1 MAAYGVECVYK
12 QMLSGVVTATRNYE
26 DHAAEIVLLKTLGA
40 IHRFEQVAKKP
51 GMFEDSTLKIHST
64 TLQRLIS
71 IYSSRDD
78 NSEVEFLSRE
88 LINLPGLDIS
98 NSGIPEQRAEA
109 LQATSRRAGEILRDS
124 ILKPNIKAQL
134 NIDGTDPFPAFHRA
148 IKAGH
153 PDVVRIF
160 LGMPTTSN
168 STLDILEQRPLHI
181 AAERGDIPTLD
192 TILLSDTTATAVNS
206 HDLLGRT
213 PLCLA
218 AFTGKL
224 EIVKKLI
231 AAESNPRLRDG
242 SARNSLHLACAGGRT
257 DVVRFLLDWGLSPND
272 DTAIQPPPLHT
283 AAAAGFH
290 EICRLLLDHGAC
302 TDDHD
307 GGSAEEVALQS
318 GHGEIAAMIKA
329 AGKRPQNR
337 QASLTETFFVT

>member
-1 MAAYGVECVYK
+1 MIAYGVECIYK
-12 QMLSGVVTATRNYE
+12 ETLSGVVTATRNYE
-26 DHAAEIVLLKTLGA
+26 GHAAETVLLKTLRA

-51 GMFEDSTLKIHST
+51 GMFEDSKMRIHST

-71 IYSSRDD
+71 ISRSRDD
-78 NSEVEFLSRE
+78 NSEVELLSRE

-98 NSGIPEQRAEA
+98 NSGIPEQRAQA
-109 LQATSRRAGEILRDS
+109 LQATSKRAGEMLRDS
-124 ILKPNIKAQL
+124 NLKSTIKAQL
-134 NIDGTDPFPAFHRA
+134 NADGTDPFPAFHRA

-160 LGMPTTSN
+160 SQMPTTLN
-168 STLDILEQRPLHI
+168 STLDILEQHPLHI

-192 TILLSDTTATAVNS
+192 AILLSDTTATAVNS

-224 EIVKKLI
+224 EIVKRLI
-231 AAESNPRLRDG
+231 EAKGNPSLRDKY
-242 SARNSLHLACAGGRT
+242 ARNSLHLACAGGRT
-257 DVVRFLLDWGLSPND
+257 DVVHFLLNWGLSPND
-272 DTAIQPPPLHT
+272 DTPIQPPPLHT

-290 EICRLLLDHGAC
+290 EICRLLLDHGAW

-307 GGSAEEVALQS
+307 GRSAEEVALQS
-318 GHGEIAAMIKA
+318 GHGEIAAMIRA

-337 QASLTETFFVT
+337 

>member
-1 MAAYGVECVYK
+1 MVAYGVECMYK
-12 QMLSGVVTATRNYE
+12 QMLSGVVTATRNWG
-26 DHAAEIVLLKTLGA
+26 DHAAETVLRNTLRA

-71 IYSSRDD
+71 IYSLRDD

-109 LQATSRRAGEILRDS
+109 LRATSRRAGEILRDS
-124 ILKPNIKAQL
+124 IVNPAIKTQL

-160 LGMPTTSN
+160 LEMPTT
-168 STLDILEQRPLHI
+168 TLDILEQYPLHI
-181 AAERGDIPTLD
+181 AAERGDTPALD
-192 TILLSDTTATAVNS
+192 AILLSDTTATAINS

-224 EIVKKLI
+224 EIVKRLI
-231 AAESNPRLRDG
+231 NAEGDPRLRDA

-257 DVVRFLLDWGLSPND
+257 DVVRFLLNWGLSPND
-272 DTAIQPPPLHT
+272 DTTIQPPPLHT

-290 EICRLLLDHGAC
+290 DICRLLLDHGAY

-307 GGSAEEVALQS
+307 GGSAEEVARRS

-337 QASLTETFFVT
+337 

>member
-1 MAAYGVECVYK
+1 MAAYGVECMYK
-12 QMLSGVVTATRNYE
+12 EMLSGVVTATRNYE
-26 DHAAEIVLLKTLGA
+26 DHAAENVLLKTLEA

-78 NSEVEFLSRE
+78 SSEVEFLSRE

-98 NSGIPEQRAEA
+98 NSGIPELRAEA

-124 ILKPNIKAQL
+124 ILLKSTIKAQL
-134 NIDGTDPFPAFHRA
+134 NIDGTDPFPALHRA

-153 PDVVRIF
+153 PDVVQIF

-168 STLDILEQRPLHI
+168 STLDILEQHPLHI
-181 AAERGDIPTLD
+181 AAERGDIPALN

-224 EIVKKLI
+224 EIVKRLI
-231 AAESNPRLRDG
+231 TAKSNPRLRDA

-257 DVVRFLLDWGLSPND
+257 DVVQFLLNWGLSPND
-272 DTAIQPPPLHT
+272 DTAIQPPLLHT

-307 GGSAEEVALQS
+307 GRPAEEVALQS

-329 AGKRPQNR
+329 AGKRPQKR
-337 QASLTETFFVT
+337 

>member
-1 MAAYGVECVYK
+1 MAAYGVVCMYK
-12 QMLSGVVTATRNYE
+12 QMLSGVVAATRNYE
-26 DHAAEIVLLKTLGA
+26 DYAAEIVLLKTLQA

-51 GMFEDSTLKIHST
+51 GMFEDPTLKIHST

-78 NSEVEFLSRE
+78 YEEVEFLSRE

-98 NSGIPEQRAEA
+98 NSGIPEQRAKA

-124 ILKPNIKAQL
+124 ILKSTIKAQL

-160 LGMPTTSN
+160 HGMPTTSN
-168 STLDILEQRPLHI
+168 STLDILEQYPLHI
-181 AAERGDIPTLD
+181 AAERGDIPTLNA
-192 TILLSDTTATAVNS
+192 ILSSDSTATATAINS

-218 AFTGKL
+218 AFTGNL
-224 EIVKKLI
+224 EIVERLI
-231 AAESNPRLRDG
+231 AAKGDPTLRDE

-257 DVVRFLLDWGLSPND
+257 DVVRFLLNYGLSPND

-290 EICRLLLDHGAC
+290 EICKLLLDHGAC

-318 GHGEIAAMIKA
+318 GHEEIAAMIKA

-337 QASLTETFFVT
+337 